1 MARATGTRAAA
12 IRRRTK
18 HEKRITEQ
26 VNPLDR
32 LTKTWAWVHAE
43 ARRHPHLLDHT
54 IGRLHAIGADLNDIE
69 ARPGPQEVT
78 E

>member
-1 MARATGTRAAA
+1 MARATGTQAAA

-18 HEKRITEQ
+18 HEQRITEQ

-32 LTKTWAWVHAE
+32 LAKTWAWVHAE

-54 IGRLHAIGADLNDIE
+54 IHQLHTIAANLNNIE
-69 ARPGPQEVT
+69 AQPRPKEVNP
-78 E
+78 

>member
-1 MARATGTRAAA
+1 MARATGTQAAA
-12 IRRRTK
+12 VRRRTK
-18 HEKRITEQ
+18 HEQRINEQ

-43 ARRHPHLLDHT
+43 ARRHPHLLEQT
-54 IGRLHAIGADLNDIE
+54 INRLYTIGADLNNLE
-69 ARPGPQEVT
+69 AQPRAQEVT

>member
-18 HEKRITEQ
+18 HEQRINEHPH
-26 VNPLDR
+26 PLDR

-43 ARRHPHLLDHT
+43 ARRHPHLLDQT
-54 IGRLHAIGADLNDIE
+54 IRRLHQLGADLNDLE
-69 ARPGPQEVT
+69 ANPGRETPK
-78 E
+78 